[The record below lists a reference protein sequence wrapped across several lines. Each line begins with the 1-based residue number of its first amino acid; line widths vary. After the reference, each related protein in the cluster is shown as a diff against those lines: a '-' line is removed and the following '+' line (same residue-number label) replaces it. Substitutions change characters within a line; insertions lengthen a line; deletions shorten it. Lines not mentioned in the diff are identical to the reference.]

1 MSVEGPALVRAAR
14 PADLGRV
21 AELHATCVT
30 DGFLPTLGQPF
41 LRRLHRRCL
50 LDPDAALLVA
60 ESEAHVIGFLAAVVD
75 VRRFYKRFVVR
86 DGVVAAALA
95 ASRLAQSTRKI
106 LETLRYPGTTADLP
120 AAEILAVAVDPAIRA
135 QGVGRSLVT
144 TAQLVLASRSVAEV
158 KVVAAATNA
167 RALNLYE
174 RSGFVRRA
182 QVEVHS
188 GTSSVVLVWT
198 ASPPS

>member
-1 MSVEGPALVRAAR
+1 MSAQGPAIVRAAR
-14 PADLGRV
+14 PADLARV

-50 LDPDAALLVA
+50 LDTDAALLVA
-60 ESEAHVIGFLAAVVD
+60 ECDARVTGFLAAVVD
-75 VRRFYKRFVVR
+75 VGRFYKRFLIR
-86 DGVVAAALA
+86 DGVVAATLA
-95 ASRLAQSTRKI
+95 APRLAQSTRRI
-106 LETLRYPGTTADLP
+106 LETLRYPGTTAELP

-135 QGVGRSLVT
+135 RGVGRSLVAS
-144 TAQLVLASRSVAEV
+144 AQRVLASRSVAKV

-174 RSGFVRRA
+174 QSGFVRRA
-182 QVEVHS
+182 EVEVHA